1 MWRIK
6 KHLPKVPIVMVN
18 GYLKLPNVSGVIV
31 DEDTGVGKC
40 VDLLWKKGKTRIAFV
55 LDSVSPANRRKQ
67 QGYCDGMR
75 RHGTGEEGLWLYE
88 MEESSVMAGY
98 EITLRVLDEHP
109 DIQGI
114 IYTID
119 LVAVGGV
126 RAAWDRGYDVPGRLG
141 LVGIDNSIY
150 GEICMPKLTTLD
162 NRLQALSESAAT
174 ILREG
179 LEGKVQSKKMMMF
192 SEIIER
198 EST

>member
-1 MWRIK
+1 
-6 KHLPKVPIVMVN
+6 
-18 GYLKLPNVSGVIV
+18 
-31 DEDTGVGKC
+31 
-40 VDLLWKKGKTRIAFV
+40 
-55 LDSVSPANRRKQ
+55 
-67 QGYCDGMR
+67 
-75 RHGTGEEGLWLYE
+75 
-88 MEESSVMAGY
+88 MEESTVQGGY
-98 EITLRVLDEHP
+98 DITVRILQEHP
-109 DIQGI
+109 DVQGI

-126 RAAWDRGYDVPGRLG
+126 RAACDQGIPIPDRLA

-162 NRLQALSESAAT
+162 NRLQDLSESAAT

-179 LEGKVQSKKMMMF
+179 LEGKVQSKKLMMF

>member
-1 MWRIK
+1 MRI
-6 KHLPKVPIVMVN
+6 
-18 GYLKLPNVSGVIV
+18 
-31 DEDTGVGKC
+31 
-40 VDLLWKKGKTRIAFV
+40 
-55 LDSVSPANRRKQ
+55 
-67 QGYCDGMR
+67 
-75 RHGTGEEGLWLYE
+75 
-88 MEESSVMAGY
+88 
-98 EITLRVLDEHP
+98 LDEHP
-109 DIQGI
+109 DVQGI
-114 IYTID
+114 IYSID

-126 RAAWDRGYDVPGRLG
+126 RAAHDRGIEVPGQLG
-141 LVGIDNSIY
+141 MIGIDNSIY